1 MNEKHLGQEVK
12 AALDERLKGL
22 DRRWLER
29 LSAGRQAALAVY
41 VQPQR
46 RRASVLAV
54 ADGGMLGL
62 GRGHARQWLSLSALL
77 LGLVGGYCWLEMD
90 GADDE
95 VDAIL
100 LADDLPLQAYV
111 DHQFDKWLEP

>member
-12 AALDERLKGL
+12 AVLDESLKGL
-22 DRRWLER
+22 DRQWVER
-29 LSAGRQAALAVY
+29 LSAGRHAALAVY
-41 VQPQR
+41 VRPLR
-46 RRASVLAV
+46 RHAGVLAG
-54 ADGGMLGL
+54 ADGGLLGF
-62 GRGHARQWLSLSALL
+62 GRSHVRQWFSLFALL
-77 LGLVGGYCWLEMD
+77 LGLIGVYCWLDTD
-90 GADDE
+90 GAEDE

>member
-12 AALDERLKGL
+12 SALDEGLKGL
-22 DRRWLER
+22 DRQWVER
-29 LSAGRQAALAVY
+29 LSAGRHAALAVY
-41 VQPQR
+41 VQPLR
-46 RRASVLAV
+46 RSAGVLAS
-54 ADGGMLGL
+54 ADGGMLGF
-62 GRGHARQWLSLSALL
+62 GRGHARQWLSLTALL
-77 LGLVGGYCWLEMD
+77 LGLIGGYCWFDAD
-90 GADDE
+90 GAEDE

>member
-1 MNEKHLGQEVK
+1 MNENNIGQEVK
-12 AALDERLKGL
+12 AVLDESLKGL
-22 DRRWLER
+22 DQQWVER
-29 LSAGRQAALAVY
+29 LSAGRHAVLAAY
-41 VQPQR
+41 VQPLR
-46 RRASVLAV
+46 RRAGVLV
-54 ADGGMLGL
+54 GGDGGVLGF
-62 GRGHARQWLSLSALL
+62 GRGHARHWLSLSALL

>member
-1 MNEKHLGQEVK
+1 MNENHLGQEVK
-12 AALDERLKGL
+12 VALDEGLKCL
-22 DRRWLER
+22 DRQWVER
-29 LSAGRQAALAVY
+29 LSAGRHAALAVY
-41 VQPQR
+41 VRPLRQH
-46 RRASVLAV
+46 AGVLAG
-54 ADGGMLGL
+54 ADGGLLGF
-62 GRGHARQWLSLSALL
+62 GRGHARQWFSLFALL
-77 LGLVGGYCWLEMD
+77 LGLIGVYCWLDAD